1 MILKKGFKRNFI
13 QRIWNLYYCVRD
25 LWDRYH
31 AVPKEG
37 HDPKESHD
45 QRMRIANTLVRE
57 MAVHGDAEEISY
69 YNYLEAQGKK
79 DVVEHSKKEHHE
91 IKNLVYEADTNS
103 SAKDDY
109 DEILSRAVNA
119 FDKHAAEEEKGILVE
134 MEKTLSAKTSDSEA
148 RKFLAARETA
158 PPRPHPTAPQTGGTL
173 QEAAAA
179 QAKVPDRLVNFMRRV
194 DYVDLKVNALILEFS
209 LILLTFEIYEFHH
222 PDI

>member
-1 MILKKGFKRNFI
+1 MVIFS
-13 QRIWNLYYCVRD
+13 VRD

-31 AVPKEG
+31 AVPKEAMTQKKAMT
-37 HDPKESHD
+37 KE
-45 QRMRIANTLVRE
+45 
-57 MAVHGDAEEISY
+57 
-69 YNYLEAQGKK
+69 
-79 DVVEHSKKEHHE
+79 EHRE
-91 IKNLVYEADTNS
+91 IKNLVYEADTTS

-134 MEKTLSAKTSDSEA
+134 MEKTLSAETSDFEA

-194 DYVDLKVNALILEFS
+194 DYVDLKVFRLGMTWCKTRTTDTKRYTKHTFNQTCPRHMQVSS
-209 LILLTFEIYEFHH
+209 LTSQVHTKVSNTSLR
-222 PDI
+222 